1 MSQPKP
7 PRPER
12 KFDSARAGQ
21 LDAPE
26 REAYLPDAPLVALL
40 ELRGEEVVVDY
51 GAGTGRLAIAVRM
64 ALGDG
69 GRVVAVDESDEM
81 VERLGERIA
90 AAGARVETAAIAS
103 NRVGEPD
110 AGVDRVLAVNL
121 LHEIRGEGALEEM
134 RRLARTRRPPSSN
147 VPVSRS
153 SAMRASAGTSC

>member
-12 KFDSARAGQ
+12 KFDPARAGQ

-26 REAYLPDAPLVALL
+26 REAYL
-40 ELRGEEVVVDY
+40 
-51 GAGTGRLAIAVRM
+51 
-64 ALGDG
+64 
-69 GRVVAVDESDEM
+69 
-81 VERLGERIA
+81 
-90 AAGARVETAAIAS
+90 
-103 NRVGEPD
+103 PD

-147 VPVSRS
+147 VPVSGS